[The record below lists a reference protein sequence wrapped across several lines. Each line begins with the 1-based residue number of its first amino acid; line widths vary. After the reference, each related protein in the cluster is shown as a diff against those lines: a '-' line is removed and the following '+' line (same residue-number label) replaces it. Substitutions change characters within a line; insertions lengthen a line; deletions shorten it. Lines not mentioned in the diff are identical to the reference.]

1 MKQNWWLLSSA
12 ALLGGGVALIG
23 SALLQWSSPQMS
35 IGNGLP
41 THQVSYTGGLPGD
54 MNTDFVGA
62 ADRSVNCVVHVKTE
76 STVSPAYNPWF
87 DFFGYQQQPQVQ
99 QGTGSGVIISNDGY
113 IITNN
118 HVVEGAQKLIVTLNN
133 NKNYTAE
140 LVGRDPSK

>member
-23 SALLQWSSPQMS
+23 SALLQMNAGVNL
-35 IGNGLP
+35 GNGIP
-41 THQVSYTGGLPGD
+41 THQVSYSGSVVGD
-54 MNTDFVGA
+54 MNADFVGA

-118 HVVEGAQKLIVTLNN
+118 NVVEGAQKLIVTLNN

-140 LVGRDPSK
+140 LE